1 MGWQQDQSLVSFP
14 YRPSAQRQR
23 SQQRA
28 KGARGY
34 GAPGESHHPVV
45 YGAYDA
51 KRAGGEIAV
60 AFNIQKSLNKSAF
73 YI

>member
-1 MGWQQDQSLVSFP
+1 MHKIRNTLENYNSLRYFFP
-14 YRPSAQRQR
+14 RKRKLVNLVFSKHQTKAT
-23 SQQRA
+23 
-28 KGARGY
+28 
-34 GAPGESHHPVV
+34 HTVV